1 MKKEELIRLFSG
13 RVRRILEEMD
23 LDFSE
28 IHEIRLRAGDEVIIT
43 AYELYDGK
51 IMGN

>member
-1 MKKEELIRLFSG
+1 MKATITFGEIMLRLEPEG
-13 RVRRILEEMD
+13 LE
-23 LDFSE
+23 
-28 IHEIRLRAGDEVIIT
+28 EIRLRAGDEVIIT